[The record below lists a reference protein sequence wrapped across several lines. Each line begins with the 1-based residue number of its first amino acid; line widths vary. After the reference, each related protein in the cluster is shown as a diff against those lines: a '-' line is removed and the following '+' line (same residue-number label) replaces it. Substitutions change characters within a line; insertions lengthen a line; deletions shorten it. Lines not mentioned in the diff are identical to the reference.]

1 MKTKIF
7 SQIAWFLQYWMP
19 LTKLVLPR
27 RIITYLYVDLAVLHI
42 FLLVAFGAHEEA
54 QDLVP
59 LTLPPLVLTPA
70 LFGHID
76 VKP

>member
-1 MKTKIF
+1 M
-7 SQIAWFLQYWMP
+7 
-19 LTKLVLPR
+19 
-27 RIITYLYVDLAVLHI
+27 IITCLYVDLAVLHI
-42 FLLVAFGAHEEA
+42 LLLVAFGAHEEA

-59 LTLPPLVLTPA
+59 LTLLPLVLTPA